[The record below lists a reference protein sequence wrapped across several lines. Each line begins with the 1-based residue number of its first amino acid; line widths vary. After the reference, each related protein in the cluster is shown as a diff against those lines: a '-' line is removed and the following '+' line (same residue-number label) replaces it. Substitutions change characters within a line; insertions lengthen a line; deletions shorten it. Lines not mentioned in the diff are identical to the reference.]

1 MDTKY
6 RMMTVKL
13 FSQYLILPV
22 MLAMAMCVNAR
33 GTYQEPSAF
42 IQEVFS
48 GDAPKV
54 SKIWIKKDLKVKI
67 HEIMEHDLGVLRLK
81 YWEKAGRT
89 AWILE
94 EIGKERPITAGIVVN
109 NGKIESINVLVFR
122 ESRGWEVRYPFF
134 TDQFSDATLKED
146 KRLDRHIDGIS
157 GATLSVNAM
166 KKMARLA
173 LMLHQEVED
182 AGKLISGKN

>member
-1 MDTKY
+1 MKY
-6 RMMTVKL
+6 RGLQLL
-13 FSQYLILPV
+13 FCYCLLIGAQLQGNYV
-22 MLAMAMCVNAR
+22 LATGNYM
-33 GTYQEPSAF
+33 EPAEF
-42 IQEVFS
+42 IQKVFS

-67 HEIMEHDLGVLRLK
+67 HEIMGHDLGVLRLK
-81 YWEKAGRT
+81 YWKKNGRT

-109 NGKIESINVLVFR
+109 DNKIENINVLIFR

-146 KRLDRHIDGIS
+146 KQLDRKIDGIS
-157 GATLSVNAM
+157 GATLSVKAM
-166 KKMARLA
+166 TKMARLA
-173 LMLHQEVED
+173 LMLNHEVEV
-182 AGKLISGKN
+182 SGK

>member
-1 MDTKY
+1 
-6 RMMTVKL
+6 
-13 FSQYLILPV
+13 
-22 MLAMAMCVNAR
+22 MAMKQNSPQFYCYCCLLVCNQFLVSHAFAT
-33 GTYQEPSAF
+33 GNYQEPSAF

-48 GDAPKV
+48 GDVPKV

-67 HEIMEHDLGVLRLK
+67 YEIMGHDLGVLRLK
-81 YWEKAGRT
+81 YWEKEERT

-109 NGKIESINVLVFR
+109 DGKIERINVLTFR

-146 KRLDRHIDGIS
+146 KQLDRHIDGIS
-157 GATLSVNAM
+157 GATLSVKAM
-166 KKMARLA
+166 TKMARLA
-173 LMLHQEVED
+173 LLLDHEVEV
-182 AGKLISGKN
+182 SGK

>member
-1 MDTKY
+1 MNL
-6 RMMTVKL
+6 RGLKL
-13 FSQYLILPV
+13 LSCYCLLIGAQLLGNYA
-22 MLAMAMCVNAR
+22 LAT
-33 GTYQEPSAF
+33 GSYQEPAEF

-81 YWEKAGRT
+81 YWEKEGRT

-94 EIGKERPITAGIVVN
+94 EIGKERPITAGIVIN
-109 NGKIESINVLVFR
+109 NGKIERINVLTFR
-122 ESRGWEVRYPFF
+122 ESRGWEIRYPFF

-146 KRLDRHIDGIS
+146 KQLDRKIDGIS
-157 GATLSVNAM
+157 GATLSVKAM
-166 KKMARLA
+166 TKMARLA
-173 LMLHQEVED
+173 LLLNHEVEV
-182 AGKLISGKN
+182 SGK

>member
-1 MDTKY
+1 
-6 RMMTVKL
+6 
-13 FSQYLILPV
+13 
-22 MLAMAMCVNAR
+22 MAMKKNMLQFYFYCCLLVCNQFLASHAFAI
-33 GTYQEPSAF
+33 GNYQEPAEF
-42 IQEVFS
+42 IQQVFF

-67 HEIMEHDLGVLRLK
+67 NEIMGHDLGVLRLK

-109 NGKIESINVLVFR
+109 NGKIERINVLTFR

-146 KRLDRHIDGIS
+146 KQLDRHIDGIS
-157 GATLSVNAM
+157 GATLSVKAM
-166 KKMARLA
+166 TKMARLA
-173 LMLHQEVED
+173 LMLHQEVAD
-182 AGKLISGKN
+182 SGKLTSGKN